1 MALKV
6 KAVER
11 LLKFTKDENDPG
23 VYRYGTGTVLSEK
36 VKNLKRKAKKY
47 CTTRRG
53 WCRFVIIIHTK
64 THKK

>member
-11 LLKFTKDENDPG
+11 LLKFLKDENDPG

-36 VKNLKRKAKKY
+36 RKVKKIDAIA
-47 CTTRRG
+47 
-53 WCRFVIIIHTK
+53 F
-64 THKK
+64 

>member
-36 VKNLKRKAKKY
+36 VKN
-47 CTTRRG
+47 
-53 WCRFVIIIHTK
+53 
-64 THKK
+64 